1 VPANGPVVSM
11 VDPSELRFSEE
22 LLAKVG
28 SGRMPGMS
36 PVEPAAW
43 LARDELLSD
52 ALPTVGCTTLL
63 EATPV
68 GAAKPRM
75 PDEELPMV
83 GCTTS
88 SGTEPVEPTDS
99 GLVVRRALLKVGRA
113 SESSDRRP
121 TELVVAAELEEM
133 VG

>member
-11 VDPSELRFSEE
+11 VDPSELKYSEE
-22 LLAKVG
+22 LLANVG

-43 LARDELLSD
+43 LARDELRSN
-52 ALPTVGCTTLL
+52 ALPTVGCTALL
-63 EATPV
+63 GATPV
-68 GAAKPRM
+68 GAAKPRTA
-75 PDEELPMV
+75 DEELPMV

-99 GLVVRRALLKVGRA
+99 GLVVRRALLKVGSA
-113 SESSDRRP
+113 SESS
-121 TELVVAAELEEM
+121 EAAELEEM